1 MKAQY
6 FIFLVVGVAL
16 LVLVILQIMH
26 YQRNFTKS
34 TESNKSILN
43 VHHLVRII
51 DQQNN
56 TLSEL
61 MDIVRSDSNDN
72 KITDLFDKLHRKDLE
87 IEALSSNL
95 ENSYK
100 KINELEKIVSVSH
113 VTSKKEDVNKNF
125 LDKSLHFK
133 LPVGKLDE
141 NCENRYGLN
150 LINEWRRSKKE
161 YCGTSTGKHK
171 SELIC
176 YPYTQEHKKSES
188 TKDIFCEAKNFF
200 IDFSKISGEASKN
213 KPSLGHQ
220 YLNFQKGSI
229 FSTCTKT
236 SWYDGHFM
244 NHHRAQMSTFVSDSN
259 EPDEYDTVDV
269 PTYLLARDEDCENT
283 FHSTAD
289 FMNMFLVMNIIGVDP
304 LYHQV
309 MLFDQHP
316 DGPYMELIK
325 SAFSPNYEVLR
336 NSDYRNKKVLFRHL
350 IFHLESPA
358 GLIFPKVSRP
368 DPLRCYSTSL
378 FQEYRKFILQSFNL
392 YDIAPPE
399 IPTITLTLR
408 HRTPSKNVGRILDNE
423 DEVIN
428 LLHKGNMINVNVV
441 DTAKMTFRE
450 QLTII
455 RSTNI
460 LVGVHGAGL
469 MLIMFAADE
478 AILIEIHPSY
488 RQDRHFRHASR
499 MTGKIYMP
507 IRTLTRESC
516 VGSSDNVHVPI
527 DEFRNTIDGAV
538 RIARS
543 FDDGISECGL
553 QCPGSIL
560 ALDNRLNSHY
570 KNGERK
576 ENPINTKFP
585 CS

>member
-16 LVLVILQIMH
+16 LVLVLLQ
-26 YQRNFTKS
+26 F
-34 TESNKSILN
+34 
-43 VHHLVRII
+43 VHHRKNVAEDNVPILDVHTHNLLRVI
-51 DQQNN
+51 DQQNS
-56 TLSEL
+56 TLTEL
-61 MDIVRSDSNDN
+61 MNIVRGDSNDK
-72 KITDLFDKLHRKDLE
+72 KISYLFEKLHHKDLE
-87 IEALSSNL
+87 IETLSADL
-95 ENSYK
+95 ENSLR
-100 KINELEKIVSVSH
+100 KISELEKITSNVDSASNKYVNDH
-113 VTSKKEDVNKNF
+113 VPKNNLYFKSNMSKFEQ
-125 LDKSLHFK
+125 
-133 LPVGKLDE
+133 
-141 NCENRYGLN
+141 NCEKRYGLS
-150 LINEWRRSKKE
+150 LIHEWRDSKKT
-161 YCGTSTGKHK
+161 YCSTTKGERE

-176 YPYTQEHKKSES
+176 YPYIQEHKKRES

-200 IDFSKISGEASKN
+200 VDFSKISGEASSQ

-220 YLNFQKGSI
+220 YLNFQKGSM
-229 FSTCTKT
+229 FSTCSKT
-236 SWYDGHFM
+236 SFYDGHFM
-244 NHHRAQMSTFVSDSN
+244 NHHRAQMSTFVSDSD

-269 PTYLLARDEDCENT
+269 PTYILARDEDCENT

-289 FMNMFLVMNIIGVDP
+289 FMNMFLVLNIIGVDP
-304 LYHQV
+304 VYHQV

-325 SAFSPNYEVLR
+325 SAFSPNFEIIR
-336 NSDYRNKKVLFRHL
+336 NSHYGNKKVLFSHL

-368 DPLRCYSTSL
+368 DPLRCYSAGL

-392 YDIAPPE
+392 YDIAPPA

-423 DEVIN
+423 DEIVH
-428 LLHKGNMINVNVV
+428 LLRQGNMINVNVV

-450 QLTII
+450 QLTLI
-455 RSTNI
+455 RNTNI

-469 MLIMFAADE
+469 MFIMFAADE
-478 AILIEIHPSY
+478 AILVEIHPSY
-488 RQDRHFRHASR
+488 RQDRHFRHAAR

-507 IRTLTRESC
+507 LRSLTRETC

-538 RIARS
+538 RLARS

-560 ALDNRLNSHY
+560 ALDNRLDSHY

-576 ENPINTKFP
+576 TSPVNTKFP
-585 CS
+585 CA